1 LLRRPAHENASIIMC
16 RCLLCGYLVGASS
29 FEISLHIAEMA
40 HSCHE
45 LLQRTSDEIL
55 VPPKLGSK

>member
-1 LLRRPAHENASIIMC
+1 MPSMCQNTRPFLLRRPAHENARIIIC

-40 HSCHE
+40 HSCQE
-45 LLQRTSDEIL
+45 LLQR
-55 VPPKLGSK
+55 GG